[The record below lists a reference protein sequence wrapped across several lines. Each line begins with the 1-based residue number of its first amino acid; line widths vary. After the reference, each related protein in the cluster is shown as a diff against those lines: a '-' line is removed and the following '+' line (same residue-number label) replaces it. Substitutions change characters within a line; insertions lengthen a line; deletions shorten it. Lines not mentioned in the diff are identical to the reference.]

1 MTTDSTKLFMCPD
14 MESIVLAYKTMKGKK
29 NILKNQWLTNHYEH
43 EPLYIHVFNKNI
55 HHVSKKPDTFTM
67 SHNSSENQTVSMI
80 YDTGNCPSTL
90 DTLT

>member
-43 EPLYIHVFNKNI
+43 KPLYMSLIKI
-55 HHVSKKPDTFTM
+55 YTMSQKKPDTSIM